1 MIRRIILLMG
11 SCMAMII
18 SNVEATPSTT
28 DVTRAMV
35 LAGEGPY
42 KEIEVVPVKDGYK
55 IIMVIKPMNFE
66 ETIIFLTGYSYEF
79 DKKGECENFITL
91 KSQHEFKV
99 SFFVKE
105 DELDKLFYMVLTI
118 PKVFVDG
125 GVAYSIDN
133 IRNFIKKE

>member
-1 MIRRIILLMG
+1 MIKKIILLVTFFVIT
-11 SCMAMII
+11 II
-18 SNVEATPSTT
+18 PHVEATPSTT
-28 DVTRAMV
+28 DVTRSMV
-35 LAGEGPY
+35 LAGESPY

-66 ETIIFLTGYSYEF
+66 EAIIFLTGYSYEF

-133 IRNFIKKE
+133 IQDFITKE